1 MIIGYGLY
9 PSGDYRRNVVR
20 PEHRESHIGYNILM
34 RPGRA
39 LILDGEVIYRGSV
52 SPEVIEAFLS
62 KVPEID
68 SWTEGRDQFSAKY
81 Q

>member
-1 MIIGYGLY
+1 MTKIIGYGLY
-9 PSGDYRRNVVR
+9 PSGDYRRNVVC
-20 PEHRESHIGYNILM
+20 PEHRESHIEYNKQM

-52 SPEVIEAFLS
+52 SPGVIEAFLS
-62 KVPEID
+62 KIPEID
-68 SWTEGRDQFSAKY
+68 ARGRDAFSEKY